1 LNQYKLIFLLSIVLC
16 SECFSKTTNTKLNK
30 NKIKETKEIISALL
44 PLQKSNAKNELKFKV
59 DKCQID
65 KSKWIMLLVAK
76 TPFTESLK
84 FIKKCDVQ
92 GTYTAKR
99 EIPFPV
105 NLNLKNLKNFKQV
118 RFNFLI
124 NVIYDPTPMIKI
136 QMQNGILNGT
146 GNKVTFD
153 VKYSAE
159 IDPFSKEIIKK
170 DNGGTLRIKTID
182 GVKINQ
188 EYPLK
193 IK

>member
-1 LNQYKLIFLLSIVLC
+1 
-16 SECFSKTTNTKLNK
+16 
-30 NKIKETKEIISALL
+30 
-44 PLQKSNAKNELKFKV
+44 
-59 DKCQID
+59 
-65 KSKWIMLLVAK
+65 
-76 TPFTESLK
+76 
-84 FIKKCDVQ
+84 
-92 GTYTAKR
+92 
-99 EIPFPV
+99 
-105 NLNLKNLKNFKQV
+105 
-118 RFNFLI
+118 
-124 NVIYDPTPMIKI
+124 
-136 QMQNGILNGT
+136 MQNGILNGT